1 MTESP
6 RPSDPGSGPAD
17 RVPGT
22 LTRRGVVLGGAAA
35 VAAAAAAVAFG
46 TPGVA
51 SAAPGGAS
59 TATTAQRPGLPVLSR
74 IRSRDLAYDYL
85 DLRMDEY
92 GSGSAP
98 RLPRSYYGGYF
109 ASLPTEFVSSFA
121 YDDSLMVLA
130 WLARRR
136 RGDVQR
142 ATALGDALLSLQA
155 ADPIGDGRTRASYQ
169 PDTFPVAT
177 PPRPIDIGS
186 PAAYTGNQSW
196 VGLAFCRLYA
206 VTRQRRFLDG
216 ALRLGTWI
224 ETNARDDVRQPAGY
238 TGGRNADDQ
247 PITYKS
253 TEHNIDV
260 TGFFTQLA
268 QLTGDRTWARRAALA
283 ESFVRAM
290 QDPTDGHL
298 WTGTDPDGTTINRT
312 PIPEDVQTWAYL
324 ATLDRRYAAS
334 VTWVLDHLT
343 AHDGPYTGPSFS
355 DTDTSKVWFEGSGH
369 LALALE
375 ARGARGDQARAA
387 TILDSVQLAQRTEPN
402 GDGKGIVSASSDGL
416 DTGFGDLYYASLHT
430 GATAWYLLAV
440 TGSNPYRLDRSDL
453 R

>member
-1 MTESP
+1 MTDP
-6 RPSDPGSGPAD
+6 TRPSEPSAPAD
-17 RVPGT
+17 HRASGS
-22 LTRRGVVLGGAAA
+22 LSRRGVVLGGAAA
-35 VAAAAAAVAFG
+35 VAAAAVALG
-46 TPGVA
+46 SPGVA
-51 SAAPGGAS
+51 SASPGGAATVAS
-59 TATTAQRPGLPVLSR
+59 TGRRPGAPTLSR
-74 IRSRDLAYDYL
+74 TRSRDLAYEYL

-92 GSGSAP
+92 GSGTAL
-98 RLPRSYYGGYF
+98 RLPRSYSGGYF

-121 YDDSLMVLA
+121 YDDALMVLA
-130 WLARRR
+130 WLGRGR

-142 ATALGDALLSLQA
+142 ATVLGDTLLSLQA

-186 PAAYTGNQSW
+186 AAAYTGNQSW
-196 VGLAFCRLYA
+196 VGMAFCRLYA
-206 VTRQRRFLDG
+206 ATRQRRFLDG

-224 ETNARDDVRQPAGY
+224 EEHTRDDVRQPAGY
-238 TGGRNADDQ
+238 TGGRNADDR

-260 TGFFTQLA
+260 TAFFTQLA
-268 QLTGDRTWARRAALA
+268 QLSGDRTWKRRAALA

-290 QDPTDGHL
+290 QDRTDGHL
-298 WTGTDPDGTTINRT
+298 WTGTDPDGVTINRV
-312 PIPEDVQTWAYL
+312 PIPEDVQVWAFL

-334 VTWVLDHLT
+334 VTWVLDTLI

-355 DTDTSKVWFEGSGH
+355 DTDTSKVWFEGSGQ

-375 ARGARGDQARAA
+375 ARGARGDRARASSV
-387 TILDSVQLAQRTEPN
+387 LDSVQLAQRTQPN

-440 TGSNPYRLDRSDL
+440 TRTNPFRL
-453 R
+453 

>member
-1 MTESP
+1 MTEST
-6 RPSDPGSGPAD
+6 RPSDPGTGPTD
-17 RVPGT
+17 QVPGT

-35 VAAAAAAVAFG
+35 VAAAAVAFG
-46 TPGVA
+46 APGVA
-51 SAAPGGAS
+51 SAAPAGAAAA
-59 TATTAQRPGLPVLSR
+59 ATTHRPGHPVLSR
-74 IRSRDLAYDYL
+74 TRSRDLAYDYL

-92 GSGSAP
+92 GTGSAP

-109 ASLPTEFVSSFA
+109 ATLPTEFVSSFA

-196 VGLAFCRLYA
+196 VGMAFCRLYT

-238 TGGRNADDQ
+238 TGGRNGDDQ

-290 QDPTDGHL
+290 QDGTDGHL

-324 ATLDRRYAAS
+324 ATLDRRYSAS

-355 DTDTSKVWFEGSGH
+355 DTDVSKVWFEGSGH

-375 ARGARGDQARAA
+375 ARGARGDRARAA
-387 TILDSVQLAQRTEPN
+387 QILDSVQLAQRTEPN

-440 TGSNPYRLDRSDL
+440 TGSNPYRLDRAD
-453 R
+453 RR

>member
-1 MTESP
+1 MTEP
-6 RPSDPGSGPAD
+6 DDRRHGAAPS
-17 RVPGT
+17 
-22 LTRRGVVLGGAAA
+22 RRAVVLGGAAA
-35 VAAAAAAVAFG
+35 VAAVAVG
-46 TPGVA
+46 TGVPGVA
-51 SAAPGGAS
+51 SAATGRGTAAAAAS
-59 TATTAQRPGLPVLSR
+59 RRPGHPVSR
-74 IRSRDLAYDYL
+74 TRSRDLAYDYL
-85 DLRMDEY
+85 DVRMDEY
-92 GSGSAP
+92 GSGSAL
-98 RLPRSYYGGYF
+98 RLPRSYVGGYF
-109 ASLPTEFVSSFA
+109 GTLPTPFVSSFA
-121 YDDSLMVLA
+121 YDDALMVLA
-130 WLARRR
+130 WLGRRR
-136 RGDVQR
+136 PGDVRR
-142 ATALGDALLSLQA
+142 ATVLGDTLLALQA

-196 VGLAFCRLYA
+196 VGMAFCRLYA

-260 TGFFTQLA
+260 TAFFTQLA
-268 QLTGDRTWARRAALA
+268 RLTHDRTWSRRAALA

-290 QDPTDGHL
+290 QDRSDGHL

-312 PIPEDVQTWAYL
+312 PIPEDVQVWAYL
-324 ATLDRRYAAS
+324 ATLDRRYSAS
-334 VTWVLDHLT
+334 VTWVLDHLV
-343 AHDGPYTGPSFS
+343 AVDGPYTGPSFS
-355 DTDTSKVWFEGSGH
+355 DTQVSKVWFEGSGQ

-375 ARGARGDQARAA
+375 ARGARGDRARSA
-387 TILDSVQLAQRTEPN
+387 TILDSVQLAQRAQPN
-402 GDGKGIVSASSDGL
+402 GDGRGIVSASSDGL

-440 TGSNPYRLDRSDL
+440 TRTNPFRL
-453 R
+453 

>member
-1 MTESP
+1 MTRTS
-6 RPSDPGSGPAD
+6 RPSDHDSPRAS
-17 RVPGT
+17 GT
-22 LTRRGVVLGGAAA
+22 LTRRGIVLGAAA
-35 VAAAAAAVAFG
+35 
-46 TPGVA
+46 TVA
-51 SAAPGGAS
+51 SAAVTLGAPGIAAATPPAVLRGGA
-59 TATTAQRPGLPVLSR
+59 RPPTGPVSR
-74 IRSRDLAYDYL
+74 ARSRDLAYEYL

-92 GSGSAP
+92 GSGTEL
-98 RLPRSYYGGYF
+98 RLPRSYFGGYF

-121 YDDSLMVLA
+121 YDDALMVLA
-130 WLARRR
+130 WLG
-136 RGDVQR
+136 RGRHRDVQR
-142 ATALGDALLSLQA
+142 ATVLGDTLLALQA

-196 VGLAFCRLYA
+196 VGMAFCRLFV
-206 VTRQRRFLDG
+206 VTRERRFLDG

-260 TGFFTQLA
+260 TAFFTQLA
-268 QLTGDRTWARRAALA
+268 RLTGDRTWSRRATLA

-290 QDPTDGHL
+290 QDRTDGHL

-312 PIPEDVQTWAYL
+312 PIPEDVQVWAYL
-324 ATLDRRYAAS
+324 ATLDRRYSAS
-334 VTWVLDHLT
+334 VTWVLDHLI

-355 DTDTSKVWFEGSGH
+355 DTDVSKVWFEGSGQ

-375 ARGARGDQARAA
+375 ARGTRTDRTRSASV
-387 TILDSVQLAQRTEPN
+387 LDSVQLAQRTQAN

-416 DTGFGDLYYASLHT
+416 DTGFGDLYHSSLHT

-440 TGSNPYRLDRSDL
+440 TRTNPFRL
-453 R
+453 